1 MPTTLTG
8 LLLFVVLLLPG
19 FAYLVGKERAGTER
33 RASPF
38 RETVAIVSASVTS
51 ELFVLVLLSP
61 FWSRALD
68 VDKLVSDPGGY
79 WQERPGLLALWGLLL
94 LLAST
99 GVAYAATRPSIRNP
113 SWGWLEWSWVRKLRE
128 RLPWLQSEYPHS
140 SSVSAWWLLFETWK
154 EEGDDIFV
162 GCVLDD
168 GSAVRGSL
176 ESFNNS
182 ADDNPNRDIVL
193 LPPITYR
200 EPNGRK
206 GTDLKCSAVCIPAS
220 RIVMMQVSYVSPFA
234 TRSEEVTVP
243 EQAAGEAVPAQ
254 RP

>member
-51 ELFVLVLLSP
+51 ELVVLVLLSP
-61 FWSRALD
+61 LWSRALD
-68 VDKLVSDPGGY
+68 VDKLVSDSGGY
-79 WQERPGLLALWGLLL
+79 WQERPGLLAFWGLAL

-113 SWGWLEWSWVRKLRE
+113 SWDWLDRSWVRKLRE
-128 RLPWLQSEYPHS
+128 RLPWLQSEYPHP
-140 SSVSAWWLLFETWK
+140 SSVSAWWLMFETWK
-154 EEGDDIFV
+154 LHREIYV

-168 GSAVRGSL
+168 GSFVQGSL
-176 ESFNNS
+176 ESFNNG
-182 ADDNPNRDIVL
+182 ADDDPHRELVL
-193 LPPITYR
+193 LPPIKYR
-200 EPNGRK
+200 QPNGRMI
-206 GTDLKCSAVCIPAS
+206 TDHQSDAVCVSAA
-220 RIVMMQVSYVSPFA
+220 RIVMMQVDYVSPAA
-234 TRSEEVTVP
+234 TESEQVAVEDQPVAEEVT
-243 EQAAGEAVPAQ
+243 AQ
-254 RP
+254 QR

>member
-38 RETVAIVSASVTS
+38 RETVAIISASVTS

-68 VDKLVSDPGGY
+68 VDELVSDPGGY
-79 WQERPGLLALWGLLL
+79 WQERPGLLALWGLAI

-113 SWGWLEWSWVRKLRE
+113 SWGWLERKWVRRLRE

-140 SSVSAWWLLFETWK
+140 SSVSAWWLMFETWK
-154 EEGDDIFV
+154 LDREIYV
-162 GCVLDD
+162 GCVLED
-168 GSAVRGSL
+168 GSFVQGSL
-176 ESFNNS
+176 ESFNNA
-182 ADDNPNRDIVL
+182 ADDVPHRELVL
-193 LPPITYR
+193 LPPIRYR
-200 EPNGRK
+200 QPNGR
-206 GTDLKCSAVCIPAS
+206 TISDLQCDALCISAS
-220 RIVMMQVSYVSPFA
+220 RVVMMQVDYVSPSA
-234 TRSEEVTVP
+234 AKPEEVVEGQP
-243 EQAAGEAVPAQ
+243 VVEEVMAH
-254 RP
+254 